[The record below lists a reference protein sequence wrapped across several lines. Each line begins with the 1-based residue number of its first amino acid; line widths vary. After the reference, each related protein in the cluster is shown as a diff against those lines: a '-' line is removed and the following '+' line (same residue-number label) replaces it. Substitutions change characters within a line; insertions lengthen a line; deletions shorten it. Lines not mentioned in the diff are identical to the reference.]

1 MEEYECLTV
10 KQSWKKYWK
19 ESAYNFLFWNFG
31 AALTVWYQLIDDS
44 EIFEAYCKMETK
56 TQEYHQ

>member
-19 ESAYNFLFWNFG
+19 ESAYNFWFWNFG

-44 EIFEAYCKMETK
+44 EIFEAYCKILST
-56 TQEYHQ
+56 

>member
-19 ESAYNFLFWNFG
+19 ESAYNFLFHFG

-44 EIFEAYCKMETK
+44 EIFEAYCKILST
-56 TQEYHQ
+56 